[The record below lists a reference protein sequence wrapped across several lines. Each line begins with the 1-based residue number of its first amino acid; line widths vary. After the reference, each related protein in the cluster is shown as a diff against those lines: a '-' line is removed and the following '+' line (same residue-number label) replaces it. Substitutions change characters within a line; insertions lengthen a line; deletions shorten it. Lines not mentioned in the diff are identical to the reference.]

1 MKMFGM
7 ETRSF
12 AGGVARAPGGC
23 ILGPQ
28 RPRRGVFCSLAGGL
42 AAPKRLGGS
51 GFTLIEVLLALVLL
65 ATLLTAINQFVFSI
79 TEAWTKHHDEFI
91 FVQHTR
97 AVSRHIGELLQTSAN
112 RARASNPTAG
122 APDVEEMRLPEG
134 GTENLLAFDLPAGD
148 RLLVWPGNPLPE
160 VQCALAWRKEDGL
173 VLYWKSR
180 LETDF
185 ATASPRMAVLSS
197 FVTGLAYDYYDSAS
211 DTWSTEV
218 EPQKDSTGALLVPRR
233 VRLHFHR
240 KNHDYEEIITVPSI
254 KEGLP
259 AY

>member
-1 MKMFGM
+1 MRRPSTFG
-7 ETRSF
+7 EEPVGAALCRDQNRHRGIKPLLQPIQLKQTT
-12 AGGVARAPGGC
+12 AGA
-23 ILGPQ
+23 
-28 RPRRGVFCSLAGGL
+28 
-42 AAPKRLGGS
+42 
-51 GFTLIEVLLALVLL
+51 FTLIEVLLALVLL

-79 TEAWTKHHDEFI
+79 TEAWTKHHDEFL

-97 AVSRHIGELLQTSAN
+97 AVSRHIDELLQTSAN
-112 RARASNPTAG
+112 RARASSPSAG
-122 APDVEEMRLPEG
+122 APGIEEMRVPEG

-185 ATASPRMAVLSS
+185 ATANPRMAVLSS
-197 FVTGLAYDYYDSAS
+197 FVTGLTYDYYDSAT
-211 DTWSTEV
+211 DTWSAEK

-233 VRLHFHR
+233 VRLHFQR
-240 KNHDYEEIITVPSI
+240 KNHEYEEIIVVPAI
-254 KEGLP
+254 TEGLP